1 MTPPPRQWL
10 RRTKTPRAVRRRADP
25 PTANQRVA
33 APGVVLLTLLVAVFM
48 GPFDFFVVNVAAP
61 PLRHDLHSSDAG
73 LELIVGGYAF
83 SYAGALV
90 LGGRLGDI
98 FGHRRLFIVGMVGF
112 AITSAVCGLSTASG
126 QLVGGRLGQG
136 LTAALMLPQVLALIS
151 ASPDACRRSQAMAWY
166 GVAGGVG
173 AIAGQV
179 LGGLL
184 ITANIA
190 RLGWRT
196 IFWVNVP
203 VGALGALAAVRVL
216 PSAGRTARSSFNS
229 LDPLGALGFAA
240 GLALMLIPLTVGRST
255 GWPWWTWVSIAAAMP
270 VLGATARWER
280 ALQRRGAQPVFDP
293 TLLRVRSFRAGLL
306 ANAAFMAFS
315 ASALTAPQMITRWG
329 RSVLIGGSVLTAAGL
344 VTLAALAHSGQ
355 DSLASVVIVTTAIS
369 LGNGIIL
376 PTLIGAA
383 LVDIAPQHAGSAAG
397 AFTTAQQFASA
408 LGVAGIGTRYFAAA
422 AATGS
427 PSGAEAGMTWA
438 AGAGAVLALSVGA
451 LELAKRHAV
460 PASQERAAWLDSG
473 VGT

>member
-1 MTPPPRQWL
+1 
-10 RRTKTPRAVRRRADP
+10 
-25 PTANQRVA
+25 
-33 APGVVLLTLLVAVFM
+33 
-48 GPFDFFVVNVAAP
+48 
-61 PLRHDLHSSDAG
+61 
-73 LELIVGGYAF
+73 
-83 SYAGALV
+83 
-90 LGGRLGDI
+90 
-98 FGHRRLFIVGMVGF
+98 
-112 AITSAVCGLSTASG
+112 
-126 QLVGGRLGQG
+126 
-136 LTAALMLPQVLALIS
+136 
-151 ASPDACRRSQAMAWY
+151 MAWY